1 MTSKIIFKDA
11 TLIDGE
17 ADQPLADMTIVVQ
30 DGIISAIKNTTG
42 IDDAGEGAVVDL
54 EGKVMMPGLMDIHVH
69 AGNLEVRHDRTAV
82 ISPAVYVHRVTRILE
97 TDLALGFTTLRDAT
111 GLDYSFKEAS
121 LLGLVEIPRLVL
133 SVACLTVTGGHGD
146 KRPWYSDDPIPR
158 NSLGVFPMVCNGPDQ
173 VAAAAREVLRKKAD
187 VVKLMADGGVA
198 SPSDWPGQWQFTVE
212 EIKAAVQVAQ
222 AARKSV
228 MAHVYGKQ
236 SAMNCILGGVNS
248 IEHGNLLDQDVFDLM
263 AEKEV
268 SYVPTLS
275 VFDILLEQGKEEGLS
290 DFVLEKLK
298 TVAEK
303 GLIALEHAQRSGVL
317 IGSGSDIIGPFQH
330 LKGRELALKAK
341 VMSPMDVIRS
351 VTANNARILGLEN
364 EIGSLKVGKKAD
376 LIVLRKDPL
385 KDMSVFEDGLSNVL
399 LVMKE
404 GKIVKNLMDL
414 HSANPLG

>member
-1 MTSKIIFKDA
+1 MKPKLIFKNVN
-11 TLIDGE
+11 LIDGE
-17 ADQPLADMTIVVQ
+17 ADLPIKGMTVEVQ
-30 DGIISAIKNTTG
+30 DGIISAIWNTFDVSHDG
-42 IDDAGEGAVVDL
+42 QVIDL
-54 EGKVMMPGLMDIHVH
+54 KGKVMMPGLMDIHVH

-111 GLDYSFKEAS
+111 GLDHSFKEAS
-121 LLGLVEIPRLVL
+121 LMGLIEIPRLLL
-133 SVACLTVTGGHGD
+133 SVTCLTVTGGHGD
-146 KRPWYSDDPIPR
+146 KRPWYSDDPLPR
-158 NSLGVFPMVCNGPDQ
+158 NSLGIFPLICNGPDQ

-236 SAMNCILGGVNS
+236 SAMNCIWGGVDS

-263 AEKEV
+263 AEKKI

-275 VFDILLEQGKEEGLS
+275 VFDILLEHGKDEGMS
-290 DFVLEKLK
+290 DFVLDKLK
-298 TVAEK
+298 MVAEK
-303 GLIALEHAQRSGVL
+303 GLAALAFAKHSGVL

-330 LKGRELALKAK
+330 LKGRELALKAQ
-341 VMSPMDVIRS
+341 VMRPIDVIRA
-351 VTANNARILGLEN
+351 VTINNAKILGLED

-376 LIVLRKDPL
+376 FIVLKSDPL
-385 KDMSVFEDGLSNVL
+385 EDMSLFEDGLANVL
-399 LVMKE
+399 LVVKE
-404 GKIVKNLMDL
+404 GKIVKNLL
-414 HSANPLG
+414 EPSSTSLFE